1 MKFGSVGSH
10 NGNNKLTRLFYNYIS
25 LYKYHIKMIFITSLT
40 YTGKTKNLL
49 YHTLVKNNLQISS
62 VSN

>member
-25 LYKYHIKMIFITSLT
+25 LHNYHIKMIFYNFINI
-40 YTGKTKNLL
+40 YRKNKKPFVS
-49 YHTLVKNNLQISS
+49 HVSKEKSANLFSI
-62 VSN
+62 